1 MQDIE
6 AFHWL
11 SQLLKHMTP
20 DLSEKKKRSVTAA
33 TVGCTVLANET
44 SLIADSLI
52 HCLGVCVGDKAAPVP
67 SQSLF

>member
-1 MQDIE
+1 
-6 AFHWL
+6 
-11 SQLLKHMTP
+11 MTP

-52 HCLGVCVGDKAAPVP
+52 HCLGVCVGDKAASVP